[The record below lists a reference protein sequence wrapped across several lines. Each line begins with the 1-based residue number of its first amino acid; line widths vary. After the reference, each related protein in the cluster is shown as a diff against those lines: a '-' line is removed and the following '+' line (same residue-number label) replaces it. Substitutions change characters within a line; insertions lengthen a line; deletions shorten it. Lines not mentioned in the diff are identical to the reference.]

1 MKSLFLK
8 IFLSYWMAQALFL
21 ALAIL
26 ITLAMRERGES
37 AIWDAQHPFRDVHG
51 AGLRMILDSLPEW
64 ILRRW
69 RQIFVISFQPQP
81 LRSIPRRGV
90 GRYGRFWQG
99 RSPHKTAVI
108 PFPSVRV

>member
-37 AIWDAQHPFRDVHG
+37 AIWDAQQACCLQQGGTD
-51 AGLRMILDSLPEW
+51 LRTK
-64 ILRRW
+64 RT
-69 RQIFVISFQPQP
+69 
-81 LRSIPRRGV
+81 G
-90 GRYGRFWQG
+90 
-99 RSPHKTAVI
+99 
-108 PFPSVRV
+108 